1 MFYSH
6 LTCFAFLKHL
16 RLRISL
22 SKDFTARLRMNG
34 LQLNAPMRM
43 PIGPFSAASSSSCC
57 NVQLHF
63 RCTGP
68 MAYEDAFAQVFG
80 QIWQLFNAFVV
91 FCLCG
96 LRLMN
101 IFCHIV
107 NTIKCHI
114 SVRQVLKTKL
124 PIESTWLADT
134 ADEVQDS
141 KRSASE
147 KLAALL
153 LTNRCLTNGD
163 VFFLFH
169 LPKVAC
175 FPECCRCFLF
185 LPPKK
190 YCRSTF
196 KFEGFYG
203 PLYKFGTCFRP
214 SNHWD
219 F

>member
-1 MFYSH
+1 
-6 LTCFAFLKHL
+6 
-16 RLRISL
+16 
-22 SKDFTARLRMNG
+22 MNG

-68 MAYEDAFAQVFG
+68 MAYEDAFAEVFG
-80 QIWQLFNAFVV
+80 QIWQLFKAFVI

-101 IFCHIV
+101 IFGHIV

-153 LTNRCLTNGD
+153 LTNRCLTQKRVNGD
-163 VFFLFH
+163 VLFFFCSTSQKLLVFQNAADVSCSCH
-169 LPKVAC
+169 Q
-175 FPECCRCFLF
+175 RS
-185 LPPKK
+185 
-190 YCRSTF
+190 RSTF

-203 PLYKFGTCFRP
+203 PL
-214 SNHWD
+214 
-219 F
+219 